1 MNRYLTK
8 SRFKL
13 ALECP
18 TKLYYTGKQEYPDNK
33 QDNSFL
39 EALAEGGFQVG
50 ELAKCY
56 FHEGHDIKDL
66 DYTSSLMQTNEL
78 LKHENITIFE
88 AAIQYGNLF
97 IRADI
102 LVKEKNLVR
111 LIEVKAKSYS
121 KDNDRDFLN
130 NAGTKIV
137 SSWKPYLYDVAFQ
150 KYVITKAFPEWTV
163 KSYLML
169 ADKTTSATVDGL
181 NQKFIL
187 DKGDRTIVKRNGDV
201 SLDALGERILVQ
213 VPVDQIV
220 DIIWE
225 GKDDL
230 LPSSRSFSDWI
241 HYFEEKYEQDDK
253 IATTPEAKKCQQ
265 CEFKADKK
273 QEADGFRNGFKECWA
288 NALKWIDKDFEK
300 PYIFDLWNCRKKQTF
315 MDQGKYFLSD
325 LSEDDIGIKRSDDT
339 GLSTTERQ
347 WLQIEKI
354 VKGDN
359 SAYFD
364 KSGFESERR
373 TWKFPL
379 HFIDFETTAVAI
391 PFNKGRR
398 PYEGIAFQYSHHILN
413 ENGSIEH
420 KGQFINTERGKFPN
434 YDFIRALQSELDTD
448 NGTIFRYAAH
458 ENTFL
463 NIIFDQLKSSD
474 EPDKD
479 ELCAWIKTISKSRS
493 DSVEKWEGNRNMVD
507 MLELVKKYYYNPL
520 MKGSNSIK
528 AVLPAAMKAS
538 DFLKKKYSKP
548 VYGSETGIRSYN
560 FQNWVWYQLDE
571 NGIPKDPYKLLP
583 NLFSDIL
590 TEELENFI
598 TDSDLSDGGA
608 AMTAYAK
615 MQFMEMSDQERQ
627 SVVQGLLKY
636 CELDTMA
643 MVMIMEDWFSLL
655 VNDKV
660 TLN

>member
-18 TKLYYTGKQEYPDNK
+18 TKLYYTGKKEYPDTK
-33 QDNSFL
+33 QDDSFL

-56 FHEGHDIKDL
+56 FPEGHEIKDL
-66 DYTSSLMQTNEL
+66 NYTSSLMQTNEL
-78 LKHENITIFE
+78 LKHENVTIFE
-88 AAIQYGNLF
+88 AAIQYNNLF

-102 LVKEKNLVR
+102 LQKKNNLVR

-121 KDNDRDFLN
+121 KENDRDFLN
-130 NAGTKIV
+130 KAGTKID

-150 KYVITKAFPEWTV
+150 KYVISKAFPEWTV

-169 ADKTTSATVDGL
+169 ADKTASATVDGL
-181 NQKFIL
+181 NQKFVL
-187 DKGDRTIVKRNGDV
+187 DKKENRTMVKRNGDV
-201 SLDALGERILVQ
+201 SLDALGEKILIQ
-213 VPVDQIV
+213 VPVDHIV
-220 DIIWE
+220 DMIWE
-225 GKDDL
+225 GHDDL
-230 LPSSRSFSDWI
+230 LPSSRKFYDWI
-241 HYFEEKYEQDDK
+241 QYYAEKYEKDEK
-253 IATTPEAKKCQQ
+253 IVTELEAKKCQG
-265 CEFKADKK
+265 CEFKADKE
-273 QEADGFRNGFKECWA
+273 QEATGYKNGFKECWI
-288 NALKWIDKDFEK
+288 NALNWSDADFEK
-300 PYIFDLWNCRKKQTF
+300 PNIFELWNCHKKQTF
-315 MDQGKYFLSD
+315 MDQGIYFLSD
-325 LSEDDIGIKRSDDT
+325 LSEVDIGVKQSDGT

-347 WLQIEKI
+347 WLQIEKT
-354 VKGDN
+354 VNCDN
-359 SAYFD
+359 SVYVD
-364 KSGFESERR
+364 KAGFTSEMK

-398 PYEGIAFQYSHHILN
+398 PYEGVAFQFSHHILN
-413 ENGSIEH
+413 EDGSIEH
-420 KGQFINTERGKFPN
+420 KGQFINIERGKFPN
-434 YDFIRALQSELDTD
+434 YDFIRALQSELDVD
-448 NGTIFRYAAH
+448 QGTIFRYATH

-463 NIIFDQLKSSD
+463 NIIIDQLTSSD

-493 DSVEKWEGNRNMVD
+493 DSVEKWEGKRNMVD

-528 AVLPAAMKAS
+528 AVLPAVMQTS
-538 DFLKKKYSKP
+538 NFLKDKYSKP
-548 VYGSETGIRSYN
+548 VYGSKTGIKSNNYH
-560 FQNWVWYQLDE
+560 NWVWYQLDE
-571 NGIPKDPYKLLP
+571 CGFPQDPYKLLP
-583 NLFSDIL
+583 NLFTDIL
-590 TEELENFI
+590 PEELENFI
-598 TDSDLSDGGA
+598 TDSNLSDGGA

-615 MQFMEMSDQERQ
+615 MQFMEMSDLERQ

-643 MVMIMEDWFSLL
+643 MVMIMEDWLSLL
-655 VNDKV
+655 N
-660 TLN
+660 NE